1 MNVTKKRDIEKTY
14 ALPEFIAKLRR
25 LADALESG
33 ARFDIQVAGERVW
46 VPAGAS
52 YNIEHERSGNEERS
66 NFRSSGE
73 KSERIAR
80 RGLAAEQNPLKSEGM
95 SIIRAVLGG

>member
-33 ARFDIQVAGERVW
+33 ARFDIQVAGERV
-46 VPAGAS
+46 G
-52 YNIEHERSGNEERS
+52 SGGRQLQH
-66 NFRSSGE
+66 R
-73 KSERIAR
+73 AR
-80 RGLAAEQNPLKSEGM
+80 AQRQ
-95 SIIRAVLGG
+95 